1 MAMTQKEARRYASDP
16 ANWSVVKSDDLVRY
30 SELIF
35 KGLHYVMVEIRSVDV
50 LDHWKKAE
58 HPKLIWTHEMY
69 YKLEHAGDAVF
80 TTPVRMSL
88 ISAEIWE
95 ADRAE

>member
-1 MAMTQKEARRYASDP
+1 MGMTQKEARRYASDP
-16 ANWSVVKSDDLVRY
+16 ANWSVVNENDLVRY

-50 LDHWKKAE
+50 LDHWKKVE

-95 ADRAE
+95 ADRAV